1 MLRPKNAEV
10 IAMSPSNPQ
19 AQSKGAIPITC
30 IYCGHTWSES
40 IAELEKQDRV
50 IYREDPGGDPPART
64 AEYLV
69 QCPNCGRRMTVT
81 VRIKGA

>member
-1 MLRPKNAEV
+1 MNQ
-10 IAMSPSNPQ
+10 PS
-19 AQSKGAIPITC
+19 SEKVLTITC
-30 IYCGHTWSES
+30 IYCGHTWGES

-50 IYREDPGGDPPART
+50 IYREGARGDPPAST
-64 AEYLV
+64 VEYLV